1 MSKRSASVVA
11 AAVAAVVAATLGLA
25 GSASGAAS
33 LPTLTIALNGVRG
46 ISLSGSTTQGA
57 VSIEST
63 FTGKAPK
70 GPDAGPAFGIVQ
82 LKPGMSIQKAAAA
95 VESHRGDLNALT
107 PYGTLLVSQ
116 SAPSTVE
123 TVLTPGRYVAL
134 NDSGNGQPG
143 FAPFTVKKSSSA
155 AALPAARATET
166 AMEFGFR
173 GPTVLHNGTIVRAQN
188 HGWLVHMIVLV
199 GVRDA
204 ATGRKVI
211 SLLRADKNRQAQ
223 KLANGDFVD
232 LLGPASPGA
241 MQQQVLNANPGYYV
255 EACFMDNQ
263 DGREHANDG
272 MERLVRI
279 VG

>member
-1 MSKRSASVVA
+1 MSKRSASLVVA
-11 AAVAAVVAATLGLA
+11 AVVAVAATLGLA
-25 GSASGAAS
+25 GRASGAAS
-33 LPTLTIALNGVRG
+33 LPTLTIALNGVKG
-46 ISLSGSTTQGA
+46 ITISGSKAPGA
-57 VSIEST
+57 VDIEST
-63 FTGKAPK
+63 FTGKAPQ
-70 GPDAGPAFGIVQ
+70 GPDQGPAFGIVQ
-82 LKPGMSIQKAAAA
+82 LKPGMSIQNAAAA
-95 VESHRGDLNALT
+95 VQSHHGDINALT
-107 PYGTLLVSQ
+107 AYGTLLVSQ
-116 SAPSTVE
+116 TAPSSIE
-123 TVLTPGRYVAL
+123 TLLTPGRYVAL
-134 NDSGNGQPG
+134 NISGSGQPG
-143 FAPFTVKKSSSA
+143 FAPFTVTGSSPP
-155 AALPAARATET
+155 AALPAAKATET

-211 SLLRADKNRQAQ
+211 ALLRADKSRQAQ
-223 KLANGDFVD
+223 KLANGHFVD

-241 MQQQVLNANPGYYV
+241 MQQQVLNATPGYYV